1 VISREQVKALV
12 EHRVFQRFVIALIV
26 INAVTLGL
34 QTSHAVVAQVGGLLN
49 TIDHV
54 VIGIFVVEL
63 LLRLYAHRWRF
74 FRDSWSIFDFV
85 IVAIALIPSA
95 GALSVLRTLRVLRVL
110 RLISM
115 VPSMRRVV
123 AGLLTAVPGM
133 ASVAALLAL
142 VLYVA
147 GVMATKMFGTV
158 APEEFGDLGST
169 LFTLF
174 QTMTGEGWPDVAR
187 TVMAQEPAAW
197 IFFVI
202 YILISSFAV
211 LNLFIAVV
219 VSGME
224 QEVTNDMVRAEE
236 KHAERA
242 AIADRQILEELRALR
257 TEVAELRARQE
268 S

>member
-1 VISREQVKALV
+1 M
-12 EHRVFQRFVIALIV
+12 FQRVVIALIV
-26 INAVTLGL
+26 INAVTLGM
-34 QTSHAVVAQVGGLLN
+34 QTSHAVVGQVGGLLN
-49 TIDHV
+49 GIDHLV
-54 VIGIFVVEL
+54 LGIFVVEL
-63 LLRLYAHRWRF
+63 LLRLYAHGWRF
-74 FRDSWSIFDFV
+74 FTDPWSIFDFI
-85 IVAIALIPSA
+85 IVAIALVPSA

-115 VPSMRRVV
+115 IPSMRRVV

-147 GVMATKMFGTV
+147 GVMATKMFGTI
-158 APEEFGDLGST
+158 APDEFGDLGST

-174 QTMTGEGWPDVAR
+174 QTMTGEGWPDIAR
-187 TVMAQEPAAW
+187 TVMAQEPTAW

-202 YILISSFAV
+202 YILVSSFAV

-224 QEVTNDMVRAEE
+224 HEVTSDMVRAEE
-236 KHAERA
+236 KHAEQA
-242 AIADRQILEELRALR
+242 AKADRQILDELRALR
-257 TEVAELRARQE
+257 AEVAALRAQPGP
-268 S
+268 